1 MIDGPLMVNQ
11 KHIQRFLTNDQL
23 HEISNI
29 VKDQFGF
36 GLPRDELV
44 DAIRLVL
51 EDVPGI
57 EIVSHQEIHH
67 ITNLIRNLYHDD
79 INRQN

>member
-1 MIDGPLMVNQ
+1 MFDGPLMVNQ

-23 HEISNI
+23 QEISNI
-29 VKDQFGF
+29 VTDQFGF
-36 GLPRDELV
+36 DLPTDELV

-67 ITNLIRNLYHDD
+67 ITKLIRNLYHDH
-79 INRQN
+79 IKHQN